1 MKSGLHRKY
10 CFLLILLCLQAT
22 LVSARDLN
30 IGHGLKGAW
39 YNQATPG
46 QGLFLEIYED
56 PPYFFAAWFSF
67 PRPSEAAGTDP
78 VAHRWYTLEGPYA
91 GDAVEVGIFQ
101 TTGGA
106 FVDDAPVTQEQV
118 GTAIIHFS
126 DCNNGEVI
134 YEFDDGSEQ
143 GSIPI
148 TRVIAADESE
158 CDSLIQTS
166 EVPEEI
172 PKSRATVFQDVS
184 VITMP
189 EAGINP
195 HQMVVVEN
203 GVINYVGALNDNRI
217 PENAVIIE
225 GQSRYLMPGM
235 VDAHTHLAEISS
247 AAAANATARNE
258 LVLYLANGV
267 TTILNNGDG
276 TGAPLRW
283 GNNVEQG
290 QMIGPAIYSAKFVF
304 SQAVN
309 PQLSVKG
316 EADARFYV
324 QNAFNEGYRFMKVF
338 EGVPRDLVLVILDE
352 AARLGMPV
360 IGHFQ
365 TTMPPVES
373 LEEGLDLVAHVS
385 QYTIREFNNE
395 LDESLIPGAIEMTLH
410 NGATVTATLL
420 SEELKGLVY
429 GSNQEGIAQY
439 WAMPG
444 LRYIPAQSVDFIEDQ
459 IRRWDLGG
467 TPGSYD
473 ETVEFNRK
481 LTRDFN
487 AAGIRLLLGTDAPST
502 LAVPGFSVHWEIQA
516 LLRSGISLPDVLRI
530 SSWNAGEY
538 ISNKL
543 ELNTPFGAVRQGYR
557 ADLVLLESN
566 PLASADNLKQ
576 ITGVM
581 AGGRWR
587 SHSYFERELA
597 NMERVIN

>member
-1 MKSGLHRKY
+1 MRINL
-10 CFLLILLCLQAT
+10 LLILLCLQVSS
-22 LVSARDLN
+22 VSAQDLDV
-30 IGHGLKGAW
+30 GPGLRGAW
-39 YNQATPG
+39 YNPAMPG
-46 QGLFLEIYED
+46 QGFFMEIYED
-56 PPYFFAAWFSF
+56 PQYFFAGWFGF
-67 PRPSEAAGTDP
+67 PRPSEGAGTDP
-78 VAHRWYTLEGPYA
+78 VAHRWYTLEGQYA

-106 FVDDAPVTQEQV
+106 FVDDAPVTQEQI

-134 YEFDDGSEQ
+134 YEFDDGGEQ
-143 GSIPI
+143 GSILI

-172 PKSRATVFQDVS
+172 PKNRATVFQDVS

-195 HQMVVVEN
+195 HQMVVVKN
-203 GVINYVGALNDNRI
+203 GVINYVGAPNDSRI
-217 PENAVIIE
+217 PPDAVIIE

-247 AAAANATARNE
+247 PAAANATARNE
-258 LVLYLANGV
+258 LILYLANGV

-276 TGAPLRW
+276 NNAPLRW
-283 GNNVEQG
+283 GNNVESG
-290 QMIGPAIYSAKFVF
+290 QLIGPAIYSAKFVF
-304 SQAVN
+304 SQAAN
-309 PQLSVKG
+309 PALSVKG

-324 QNAFNEGYRFMKVF
+324 QTAFNNGYRFMKIF
-338 EGVPRDLVLVILDE
+338 ESVPRNLVLVILDE

-365 TTMPPVES
+365 NTMPPSES

-395 LDESLIPGAIEMTLH
+395 LDESLIPDAIEMTLS

-429 GSNQEGIAQY
+429 GSNEEGIAQY

-444 LRYIPAQSVDFIEDQ
+444 LRYIPSESVAFTEDQ

-467 TPGSYD
+467 SPGGYD

-487 AAGIRLLLGTDAPST
+487 AAGVRLLLGTDAPST

-516 LLRSGISLPDVLRI
+516 LLRSGIALADVLRI

-543 ELNTPFGAVRQGYR
+543 ELDVPFGSVRQGYR

-587 SHSYFERELA
+587 SSSFFDRELE
-597 NMERVIN
+597 NLERVAN